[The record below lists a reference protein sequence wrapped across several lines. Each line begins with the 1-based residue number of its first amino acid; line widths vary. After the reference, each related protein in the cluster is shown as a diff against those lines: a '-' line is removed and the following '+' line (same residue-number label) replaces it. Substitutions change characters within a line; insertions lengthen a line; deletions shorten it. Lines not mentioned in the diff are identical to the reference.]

1 MTEVSGVGHKS
12 GIFPVFRRL
21 VAPCSDRVDSELSSG
36 LPPDYEPRVAAR
48 RAGRRGVGA
57 LLMRYSEPTAA
68 FHKSMSGQTFRSNG
82 PFCRESLPYLMIG
95 LPDGIGA
102 GRFVTVNQVE
112 GFGIGLRPLMG
123 QGQEGWVQVAD
134 HGINDAVGR
143 RRLPES
149 LGEGDSL
156 AMDRRRG
163 QGWLLQ
169 GEAFDRLS

>member
-1 MTEVSGVGHKS
+1 VTEVSGVGHKS

-82 PFCRESLPYLMIG
+82 PFCRESLPYPIVVRREKARIFR
-95 LPDGIGA
+95 GID
-102 GRFVTVNQVE
+102 VTLQMFHPPTLV
-112 GFGIGLRPLMG
+112 P
-123 QGQEGWVQVAD
+123 VQ
-134 HGINDAVGR
+134 
-143 RRLPES
+143 L
-149 LGEGDSL
+149 
-156 AMDRRRG
+156 
-163 QGWLLQ
+163 
-169 GEAFDRLS
+169 